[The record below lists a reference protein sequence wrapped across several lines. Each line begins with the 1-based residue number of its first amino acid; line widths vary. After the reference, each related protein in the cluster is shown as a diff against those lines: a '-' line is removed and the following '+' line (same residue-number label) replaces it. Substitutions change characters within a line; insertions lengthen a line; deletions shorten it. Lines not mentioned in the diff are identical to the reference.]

1 MSQVPSFGA
10 YAYQSLENNRHVRL
24 IEVHKANQTKEP
36 LHVSILHVPLATAKF
51 DALSYTWGTQK
62 LSASLSTPD
71 GSVAITENLESA
83 LKDLRLKHGSRLL
96 WVDAISINQ
105 QNHAEKASQVA
116 LMGEIYSSA
125 ESVLV
130 YLGSLSLHSLWALEY
145 LECLAEESS
154 RFGIDP
160 PTGDFRVWLGSPRL
174 EGHEGNAVTILEA
187 SVLAHVEAF
196 YDRPWFSR
204 LWVVQEAILANK
216 LILYC
221 GPCQMKWSTFELA
234 TTLLVASF
242 DAVGGFPE
250 SLKSVFRA
258 WKLIELRNKYQIG
271 LSEKYTEIE
280 QYLSLT
286 IIANEMKSQ
295 ECSDDRDR
303 VYGFMALSGARKTM
317 VPDYTKTTAQV
328 YSEFAVK
335 HGGCDMLFDAGLA
348 RRHPISPFE
357 RLRVN
362 PESQKI
368 FAKPSYLPSWVPD
381 LRKRS
386 IEEWRPIFEDV
397 YQTSSSSQGSAFLS
411 PDCPQMYFIHGI
423 RFDYI
428 ESWIG
433 LVGEDFK
440 PTQNATSFFTMVS
453 VLEGFYRA
461 LVSDFTVYP
470 NGDEWSHAWP
480 LALATAVRRDSAHP
494 LGRYMGDALEMTD
507 EGLEILWES
516 YEDLVIDTD
525 GEISKAIEDLETE
538 NIPSDF
544 GDSLSGAAQH
554 TWHYHCYLA
563 EIISRHMIIK
573 TTQGYVGLAP
583 RGVQKGDAIAVFGG
597 PKSPFI
603 IRSVF
608 GDESVSL
615 ILGPCYL
622 HGLMNGEIYEEPER
636 SKFDWKVVKKG
647 GNTTILMSGLIG
659 LV

>member
-1 MSQVPSFGA
+1 MH
-10 YAYQSLENNRHVRL
+10 E
-24 IEVHKANQTKEP
+24 ANQTNEP
-36 LHVSILHVPLATAKF
+36 LQASILHLPLATARF

-62 LSASLSTPD
+62 LSQFIATPD
-71 GSVAITENLESA
+71 GSIQITENLETA
-83 LKDLRLKHGSRLL
+83 LKDLRLKNTSRLL

-105 QNHAEKASQVA
+105 QNHTEKALQVV

-125 ESVLV
+125 ESVIV

-145 LECLAEESS
+145 LEILAEESS

-160 PTGDFRVWLGSPRL
+160 PTGDFRVWLGNPRL
-174 EGHEGNAVTILEA
+174 EGHEEDAVRILEA
-187 SVLAHVEAF
+187 SALARVEAL

-204 LWVVQEAILANK
+204 LWVVQEAIVANK
-216 LILYC
+216 LALYC
-221 GPCQMKWSTFELA
+221 GPCRLDWSTFELA
-234 TTLLVASF
+234 TTLLIASF

-271 LSEKYTEIE
+271 LSEKYVEME
-280 QYLSLT
+280 HYLNLT
-286 IIANEMKSQ
+286 TLANEMKSQ

-303 VYGFMALSGARKTM
+303 VYGFMALTGARKTM

-328 YSEFAVK
+328 FAEFAVK
-335 HGGCDMLFDAGLA
+335 HGGCDMFFDAGLA

-368 FAKPSYLPSWVPD
+368 FAKPTYLPSWVPD
-381 LRKRS
+381 LRKRNT
-386 IEEWRPIFEDV
+386 EEWRPIFEDV
-397 YQTSSSSQGSAFLS
+397 YHTSSSNMGSAFLS
-411 PDCPQMYFIHGI
+411 PDCPQMYFIHGL

-453 VLEGFYRA
+453 VLEGFYRS
-461 LVSDFTVYP
+461 LVTDFTIYP

-480 LALATAVRRDSAHP
+480 LALATSAPKDADHP
-494 LGRYMGDALEMTD
+494 LERYMGDGLPMTD

-516 YEDLVIDTD
+516 YEALVLDAN
-525 GEISKAIEDLETE
+525 GEISQAIENLKTE
-538 NIPSDF
+538 AIPSDF
-544 GDSLSGAAQH
+544 GQSLSNAAQH
-554 TWHYHCYLA
+554 IWHYHCYLA
-563 EIISRHMIIK
+563 EIMSRHMIIK

-583 RGVQKGDAIAVFGG
+583 RGVQKGDAVAVFGG
-597 PKSPFI
+597 PRSPFV

-608 GDESVSL
+608 DDESVSL
-615 ILGPCYL
+615 LLGPCYL
-622 HGLMNGEIYEEPER
+622 QGLMNGEIYGETER
-636 SKFDWKVVKKG
+636 SKFVWKVVKKG
-647 GNTTILMSGLIG
+647 GKTTTLMSGLIG